1 MSQISPPVRFLLVAA
16 IALVAAWFTVLRPK
30 PASTVAPAATPAATA
45 TATGTPTDGLGRA
58 VAKARGAAAAEESAA
73 KAHAGESTAQ
83 AQQPQTKTGTATKTA
98 PAPAQPAVAI
108 PADVLAKL
116 PQDVSAALKAH
127 ETLVLGVIADGAS
140 TLRPLADDDRYVRN
154 ALRKVNRYHGQVLVK
169 RVPAGSLVRYAPL
182 VGDLE
187 VNQTPSIVVIDG
199 KLRGTVLT
207 GYADR
212 ISINQAIADA
222 RAATIH
228 PLITDPYLSKL
239 SATCTR
245 WQTHQDRWSYPTIP
259 GNKALKSS
267 MDRRVRLENHYRAV
281 FTNIA
286 APKRWRSLK
295 AQFVAALKSYDTSL
309 AGQAKAI
316 KAHDTKAWVTAT
328 ESFDTGRFRKLDARM
343 DRLGVTGCVNNRR
356 S

>member
-1 MSQISPPVRFLLVAA
+1 MSQISPPVRIVLVGAIVFL
-16 IALVAAWFTVLRPK
+16 AAWFTVLRPK
-30 PASTVAPAATPAATA
+30 SASTVAPAATPAATA

-58 VAKARGAAAAEESAA
+58 VAKARGAAAAEESAS

-83 AQQPQTKTGTATKTA
+83 AQPQAQTGTATKSA

-108 PADVLAKL
+108 PANVLAKL
-116 PQDVSAALKAH
+116 PKDVSAALKAH
-127 ETLVLGVIADGAS
+127 KTLVLGVIADGA
-140 TLRPLADDDRYVRN
+140 TNLRPLADDDRYVRN
-154 ALRKVNRYHGQVLVK
+154 TLRKVNRYDGQVLVK
-169 RVPAGSLVRYAPL
+169 RVPVSSLVRYAPL

-187 VNQTPSIVVIDG
+187 VNQTPSTVVIDG

-239 SATCTR
+239 SATCTQ
-245 WQTHQDRWSYPTIP
+245 WETHQDRWSYPTVP

-295 AQFVAALKSYDTSL
+295 ADFVAALKSYDTSL

-328 ESFDTGRFRKLDARM
+328 ESFDTGRFRKLDARF
-343 DRLGVTGCVNNRR
+343 DRLGVTGCVSNRR